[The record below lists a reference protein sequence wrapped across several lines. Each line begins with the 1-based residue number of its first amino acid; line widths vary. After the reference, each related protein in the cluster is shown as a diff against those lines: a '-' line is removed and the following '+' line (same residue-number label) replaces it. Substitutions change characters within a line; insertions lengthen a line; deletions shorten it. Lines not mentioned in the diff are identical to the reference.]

1 MTMIVVCGL
10 VLAHRSLFFTLG
22 SFLRSSWW
30 LSVSLRRI
38 FLCVSWIL
46 KWVAVGSDVFPSVFA
61 SSFPFSCYPPFI
73 SLLFIPHSFLTL
85 LSSIPLSYFFFS
97 LRPFLPSLPRSS
109 FFSSPPPP
117 LSLRSSLSLP
127 LYPIF
132 SSSSPPPP
140 VFLHFL
146 NYLNLLLLPL
156 LPHHPYFTNAST
168 QHRIRRLH
176 KRARV
181 FLYTASRTEKG
192 SNPPD
197 IFRRRVSSPARIVR
211 YSGEGTNGL
220 WKIRLNAILV

>member
-1 MTMIVVCGL
+1 MFSLLCSLLLFLFL
-10 VLAHRSLFFTLG
+10 VILR
-22 SFLRSSWW
+22 SFLSF
-30 LSVSLRRI
+30 LSLI
-38 FLCVSWIL
+38 
-46 KWVAVGSDVFPSVFA
+46 A
-61 SSFPFSCYPPFI
+61 FSPCYPPY
-73 SLLFIPHSFLTL
+73 
-85 LSSIPLSYFFFS
+85 LSPTFFS
-97 LRPFLPSLPRSS
+97 LFVLSHLHSLGHPS
-109 FFSSPPPP
+109 FPPPP
-117 LSLRSSLSLP
+117 LSLRFSLSLP

-156 LPHHPYFTNAST
+156 LPHHPYFKNAST

-176 KRARV
+176 KRGRV

-211 YSGEGTNGL
+211 YFGEGTNGL